1 MNEWICN
8 WVDKILIIV
17 RILTILCIQL
27 SISYWYRSD
36 LIADSSS
43 NSDNVITSHDT
54 LKSICWI
61 ITVVY
66 KMSKYCSKF
75 STVQI
80 TVSINSIVTVT
91 ITIMLSVP
99 VGTTVITVN
108 VALFLS
114 LSLLHYP
121 FSLFIILQLTCV
133 QIDNKNLTDSKVTVT
148 FKEF

>member
-8 WVDKILIIV
+8 WVDKILIII

-27 SISYWYRSD
+27 SISYWYKSD

-80 TVSINSIVTVT
+80 TVSINSIFAVT

-121 FSLFIILQLTCV
+121 FSLFIILQLTCMQV
-133 QIDNKNLTDSKVTVT
+133 DDKNLTDSKVTVA